1 MAPLAAMVKTLT
13 SALNNRERGIALLEA
28 AMALALVSLITAA
41 TYSIFSQSAASTAR
55 SEAKLQALTQ
65 VETALEMASTP
76 AFLERTL
83 AEGQASLE
91 GEGWRVRGDVY
102 DEDGRS
108 GPLALVRLRASA
120 GPENAPTV
128 ELETLR
134 ALPK

>member
-41 TYSIFSQSAASTAR
+41 TYSVFSQSAASNAR
-55 SEAKLQALTQ
+55 SKGKLLALAK
-65 VETALEMASTP
+65 VETALEMASAP

-102 DEDGRS
+102 DEDGGS

-120 GPENAPTV
+120 GPEDTPTV